1 MMRKMF
7 LAARISIK
15 LVAFILCLCIVSDVS
30 ATLITGSN
38 NTVTITGNDSNHAT
52 GSFKVQVVSSV
63 YDGTSASDPLG
74 LTTDLQVAF
83 TLTHLGDAGEPNALK
98 FSRFTVFAPSDYS
111 STTIPFY
118 SGASS
123 VGTTG
128 REPSSINIDP
138 PPNGISR
145 VKFYFET
152 GLEEALFASG
162 ETSKTLVVKTASGH
176 LPASVILE
184 INGTDTV
191 PGING
196 DTSVHF
202 VPEPASIT
210 LFGIASFLLSLQRR
224 RKT

>member
-1 MMRKMF
+1 MRRVCFFPPISSKLLIVF
-7 LAARISIK
+7 IISICM
-15 LVAFILCLCIVSDVS
+15 LSGAS
-30 ATLITGSN
+30 ATLITGSSGSA
-38 NTVTITGNDSNHAT
+38 TIIGNDPCYTT
-52 GSFKVQVVSSV
+52 GSFKVLVNYGV
-63 YDGTSASDPLG
+63 YDGTSTTDPLG
-74 LTTDLQVAF
+74 ITTDLQIAF
-83 TLTHLGDAGEPNALK
+83 VLQHLGSGGESPVLK
-98 FSRFTVFAPSDYS
+98 FGRFTVFAPSDYS

-128 REPSSINIDP
+128 RAPSSINIDP

-152 GLEEALFASG
+152 GMEEALFASG

-184 INGTDTV
+184 INNTDTV
-191 PGING
+191 PGVNG
-196 DTSVHF
+196 DISVNL
-202 VPEPASIT
+202 VPEPTSMA
-210 LFGIASFLLSLQRR
+210 LFGIASFLLSLHRR